1 MPQNGHVAYAVVDNI
16 LVSIDKD
23 CNVMAR
29 LTDAQTSKL
38 TSGTIYPVYNGS
50 GFCVF
55 RYDGIVKFNNSFV
68 VDTVMWFDPADKSY
82 YPVGNGCIF
91 HDKMLTYM
99 VFAGRRGLY
108 SLHSNKIITLN
119 LNTFQFENSI
129 LTKSYVYHEI
139 SSFFIEQGFVYLFFV
154 EYEGIGSWKNYHM
167 KSLNLYKLDKNGKL
181 IKESHEP
188 ATPEFEKMFFENKKI
203 TGYYKDISI
212 YDDNVVI
219 SGETPRKVNKR
230 FIIKLST
237 DLKLIS
243 AYSFD
248 K

>member
-1 MPQNGHVAYAVVDNI
+1 
-16 LVSIDKD
+16 
-23 CNVMAR
+23 
-29 LTDAQTSKL
+29 
-38 TSGTIYPVYNGS
+38 
-50 GFCVF
+50 
-55 RYDGIVKFNNSFV
+55 
-68 VDTVMWFDPADKSY
+68 
-82 YPVGNGCIF
+82 
-91 HDKMLTYM
+91 
-99 VFAGRRGLY
+99 
-108 SLHSNKIITLN
+108 
-119 LNTFQFENSI
+119 
-129 LTKSYVYHEI
+129 
-139 SSFFIEQGFVYLFFV
+139 
-154 EYEGIGSWKNYHM
+154 M